1 MNLRQETSEH
11 TVVSMCLLILS
22 MCSRPDGL
30 WSRVIVKDSENWI
43 GILGTDVIH
52 AKVGGA

>member
-11 TVVSMCLLILS
+11 TVVPMCLLILS

-30 WSRVIVKDSENWI
+30 WSHVIVRDSENWI

-52 AKVGGA
+52 AKVGSA